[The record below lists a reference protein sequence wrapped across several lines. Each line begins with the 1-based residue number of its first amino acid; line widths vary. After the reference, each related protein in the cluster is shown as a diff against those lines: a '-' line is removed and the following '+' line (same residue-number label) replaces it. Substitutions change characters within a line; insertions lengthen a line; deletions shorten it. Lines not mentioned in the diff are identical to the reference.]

1 MLPESKSEV
10 LKLAQA
16 FDAFGRAIGAG
27 LLLGLVAFAIGFAF
41 GVVRVVFVADAI
53 GPTASII
60 LELFVLLPVLWF
72 VARSICDRW
81 KIATYG
87 ARSVVGLTAVAL
99 LLSLEAVFAIG
110 VMKQE
115 PAAYIGSIKSP
126 AGLIG
131 LCGQL
136 LLAWL
141 PALSARQRPKS
152 PSGMVR
158 SLTTKHP

>member
-16 FDAFGRAIGAG
+16 FDAFGRAVWAG
-27 LLLGLVAFAIGFAF
+27 LLLGLAAFAIGFAF
-41 GVVRVVFVADAI
+41 GVVRVIFVVGAI
-53 GPTASII
+53 GPIASVI
-60 LELFVLLPVLWF
+60 LELFVLLPILWF
-72 VARSICDRW
+72 VARWICDRW

-87 ARSVVGLTAVAL
+87 ACFVVGLTAVAL
-99 LLSLEAVFAIG
+99 LLSLEAVFAGG
-110 VMKQE
+110 VMKQAL
-115 PAAYIGSIKSP
+115 AAYIGSVLSP

-141 PALSARQRPKS
+141 PALSARQLRKS
-152 PSGMVR
+152 PSAIH
-158 SLTTKHP
+158 SLNTTHP